1 MVTKQQKQEVLAVL
15 TEKLKDTKGLY
26 LVDYKGMTAAE
37 SVALRR
43 EFRSVGG
50 ELKIAKNTLIRRA
63 LKEVGGFDIPD
74 EQIVGQTAIAFGYK
88 DAIAPS
94 KIIKRVADK
103 DKKLTLK
110 AAVIEGQV
118 FGGDQLDTISNL
130 PSREDLI
137 AGILGS
143 LQSPISGIVGSI
155 NALMRDVASL
165 VEEVA
170 KNKAA

>member
-1 MVTKQQKQEVLAVL
+1 MVTKQKKEEILAGL
-15 TEKLKDTKGLY
+15 TKRLRDTKGLY
-26 LVDYKGMTAAE
+26 LIDYTGMTAAE

-43 EFRSVGG
+43 EFRGVGA
-50 ELKIAKNTLIRRA
+50 ELKIAKNTLVRRA

-74 EQIVGQTAIAFGYK
+74 DQIVGQTAIAFGYA

-94 KIIKRVADK
+94 KIIKRVVDK
-103 DKKLTLK
+103 DKKLALK

-143 LQSPISGIVGSI
+143 LQSPASGIVGAI
-155 NALMRDVASL
+155 NAVIRDVASL

-170 KNKAA
+170 KKQAA